1 MTLTKRTYYIFA
13 ALIVVVAGAGIYF
26 LVFSKTVEVGDTVF
40 VNYTG
45 YLDTGEIFDTTFE
58 DVAMDD
64 SQPKVWWF
72 KLKAHYEP
80 LEIVLG
86 QGYVLPDFEMALI
99 GMREGDKKE
108 IAIPPE
114 RAAGY
119 RDPAKI
125 TEVPLV
131 QMLNKEEELT
141 KEQFLK
147 AFGQDPVVDKDYQ
160 FQGLPVKVTEVAEET
175 VRFVL
180 QLQVGQEIFI
190 SLGHGSVTGETETEY
205 QITLTPELGD
215 ILYTP
220 YGQGHVI
227 EIREDAMLVDF
238 NQPLAG
244 ETLHYT
250 IWVVS
255 IEKAA

>member
-1 MTLTKRTYYIFA
+1 MNITKRTYYIAA
-13 ALIVVVAGAGIYF
+13 ALVALIAGAGIYV
-26 LVFSKTVEVGDTVF
+26 LVFSKAVEVGDTVF

-80 LEIVLG
+80 LKIVLG
-86 QGYVLPDFEMALI
+86 RGNVLPDFEMALI
-99 GMREGDKKE
+99 GMREGEKKE
-108 IAIPPE
+108 IVISPE
-114 RAAGY
+114 RAVGL
-119 RDPAKI
+119 RDPSKI
-125 TEVPLV
+125 REVALV
-131 QMLNKEEELT
+131 QILDKEEELT
-141 KEQFLK
+141 KEQFLQT
-147 AFGQDPVVDKDYQ
+147 FHQDPVVDENYQ
-160 FQGLPVKVTEVAEET
+160 FQGLPVKVTEVTEET

-180 QLQVGQEIFI
+180 QLQMGQEVFI
-190 SLGHGSVTGETETEY
+190 SLGKGTVTGVTETQY
-205 QITLTPELGD
+205 SITLTPSLGD

-220 YGQGHVI
+220 FGQGHVI
-227 EIREDAMLVDF
+227 EIGEDAMLVDF
-238 NQPLAG
+238 NLPLAG

-255 IEKAA
+255 IEKA